1 MVKSDP
7 STHAAA
13 PKQLG
18 WWISRI
24 CTPGVAEYEES
35 LYNATGLLPSGEAA
49 SGLDGAPGEV
59 NGTASGAAPSAFGAC
74 YQSAWFPADE
84 PAVGEPLY
92 EWLDDPV
99 LASSKL
105 AFCFCA
111 TTPAAREELW
121 GIVLKYASLFRWLA
135 LGLLLFFLAAV
146 AAETY
151 LLCCLR
157 DSKLKLTL
165 RDGSAPWA
173 DPASL
178 AARSG
183 PQQP

>member
-1 MVKSDP
+1 ML
-7 STHAAA
+7 AA
-13 PKQLG
+13 P
-18 WWISRI
+18 
-24 CTPGVAEYEES
+24 
-35 LYNATGLLPSGEAA
+35 
-49 SGLDGAPGEV
+49 
-59 NGTASGAAPSAFGAC
+59 
-74 YQSAWFPADE
+74 
-84 PAVGEPLY
+84 
-92 EWLDDPV
+92 
-99 LASSKL
+99 
-105 AFCFCA
+105 

-165 RDGSAPWA
+165 RDGIAPWA

-183 PQQP
+183 PQQPPSSGPAAQTSKQPPGRRLEGS